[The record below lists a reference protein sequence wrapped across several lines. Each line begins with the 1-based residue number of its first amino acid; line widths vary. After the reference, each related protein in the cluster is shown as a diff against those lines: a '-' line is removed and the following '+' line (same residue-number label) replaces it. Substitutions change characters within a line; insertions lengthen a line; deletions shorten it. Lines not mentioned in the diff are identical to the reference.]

1 PRRRQAALGPREPA
15 ERDAGAA
22 RDLEDVLLLP
32 RAVLGVE
39 GERGRRSEDH
49 RPVEV
54 AEAGED
60 QLTVLH
66 EADPLVHEVVMGE
79 AHHVLEGDD
88 ALALLEGG
96 RALPELEQ
104 RQRDAPYLAGDR
116 APELVLVHHP
126 GRDQG
131 LAEAP
136 LALAL
141 HERGD
146 AVELLV
152 GDAAERDQG
161 LAQPVLLQVAGR
173 EHEAPVVEEDGLHHL
188 PGADLEVAALT
199 GRRELSEG
207 LRYGRGREVG
217 QHSTVRLTMP
227 GGTTQP
233 RAIAAPAAGPPSP
246 GGSSRSR
253 PVTRGSRCPA

>member
-1 PRRRQAALGPREPA
+1 LCVPP
-15 ERDAGAA
+15 
-22 RDLEDVLLLP
+22 
-32 RAVLGVE
+32 GV
-39 GERGRRSEDH
+39 
-49 RPVEV
+49 V
-54 AEAGED
+54 
-60 QLTVLH
+60 
-66 EADPLVHEVVMGE
+66 
-79 AHHVLEGDD
+79 
-88 ALALLEGG
+88 
-96 RALPELEQ
+96 
-104 RQRDAPYLAGDR
+104 R
-116 APELVLVHHP
+116 APAPGLLSVLSP
-126 GRDQG
+126 GRVPG
-131 LAEAP
+131 LAEVA
-136 LALAL
+136 LAVAL

-146 AVELLV
+146 PVELLV

-161 LAQPVLLQVAGR
+161 LAQPVLLEVAGR

-233 RAIAAPAAGPPSP
+233 RAIAAPATGPPSP

-253 PVTRGSRCPA
+253 RVTRGSRCPACAGSSRRPSGRSRLPRAGPGPGTRRR